1 MTDTDDWYYTSFDQI
16 YMNLQFKNSNSKVE
30 FQCVTSSI
38 MEGKVKVRSDKNVA
52 PFCVSLREREKER
65 AQVWRGLL
73 SSLWLFINIWWVQYD
88 L

>member
-52 PFCVSLREREKER
+52 PFCVSLRERE
-65 AQVWRGLL
+65 RGRE
-73 SSLWLFINIWWVQYD
+73 SKSLTRSVVFIMT